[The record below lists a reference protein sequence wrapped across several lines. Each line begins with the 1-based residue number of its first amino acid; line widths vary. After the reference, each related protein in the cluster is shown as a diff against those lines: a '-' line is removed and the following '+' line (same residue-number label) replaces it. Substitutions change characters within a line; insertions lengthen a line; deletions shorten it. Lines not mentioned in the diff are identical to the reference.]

1 MKQTSLPS
9 VAPKPSTRP
18 VGRRCPGRHRAAWVL
33 SGGWLWCPECGSL
46 CPKDVPAR
54 RQWAYPG
61 DHDKAS
67 DVDEAWVAQRKA
79 VAA

>member
-1 MKQTSLPS
+1 MKKQTSLPF

-46 CPKDVPAR
+46 CPEEVPAR
-54 RQWAYPG
+54 RHLIVELWLLVRPG
-61 DHDKAS
+61 PQLYRVRHG
-67 DVDEAWVAQRKA
+67 
-79 VAA
+79 